1 MPIGAEGALNAGA
14 EGGRGAAPPSASDAS
29 PNAVE
34 GLSTAGARPELP
46 SELFRNGWFAEEA
59 AVLVVEEPTG
69 MPPLPERLTEGA
81 LAGAACVALCA
92 KAL

>member
-1 MPIGAEGALNAGA
+1 MPIGAQGALNAGA
-14 EGGRGAAPPSASDAS
+14 DGGRGAAAPGASVAS

-34 GLSTAGARPELP
+34 GLSTAGAKPELP
-46 SELFRNGWFAEEA
+46 SELFRKGWFAT
-59 AVLVVEEPTG
+59 VLVAEEPTA

-81 LAGAACVALCA
+81 LIGAACVVLCA